1 MALTLN
7 GSNNTIAGLAV
18 GGLPDGIVDADMIG
32 AKAATAG
39 KLANGAII
47 QVQNSILTTHLTV
60 SSSWLDVI
68 TCSITPTAAT
78 NNILITC
85 SIYASCSDAAMLALY
100 RDSAKIG
107 AGTDGDSAD
116 ERGFAMVRDSAT
128 NEGDSY
134 VTTFLDDISTGSAW
148 SSGAI
153 TYRVKGKRDSSTDMY
168 INRRSSATNY
178 GLTSTMTL
186 MEVVA

>member
-1 MALTLN
+1 M
-7 GSNNTIAGLAV
+7 SEV
-18 GGLPDGIVDADMIG
+18 IVDTLKHSG
-32 AKAATAG
+32 NSGTANVTLASDG
-39 KLANGAII
+39 KVTIPEKKLVCPGTII

-178 GLTSTMTL
+178 GLTSTITL
-186 MEVVA
+186 MEVAA